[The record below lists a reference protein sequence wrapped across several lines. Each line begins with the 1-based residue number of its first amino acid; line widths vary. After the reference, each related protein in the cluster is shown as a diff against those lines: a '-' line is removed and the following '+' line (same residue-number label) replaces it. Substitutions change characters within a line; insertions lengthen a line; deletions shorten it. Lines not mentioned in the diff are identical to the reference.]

1 MNVAQENEAC
11 IILNPINRQIIPD
24 LLGQRTIEDNER
36 IQVEKNKQHNCTNQ
50 KPHCRAVKAIEK
62 SGTKAE
68 KTPTFKTR
76 IRHHH
81 EQRRLDVFLL
91 ALD

>member
-36 IQVEKNKQHNCTNQ
+36 IQVEKKTTQLYEPKTTL
-50 KPHCRAVKAIEK
+50 PRRK
-62 SGTKAE
+62 SN
-68 KTPTFKTR
+68 
-76 IRHHH
+76 
-81 EQRRLDVFLL
+81 
-91 ALD
+91 

>member
-36 IQVEKNKQHNCTNQ
+36 IQVEKKNNTIV
-50 KPHCRAVKAIEK
+50 R
-62 SGTKAE
+62 TKNHTAA
-68 KTPTFKTR
+68 P
-76 IRHHH
+76 
-81 EQRRLDVFLL
+81 
-91 ALD
+91 